1 MEKLKQIFVVVAT
14 AFVIFVNY
22 LATEGLIGGI
32 TPNYISDK
40 YPTFVTPAGYAFSIW
55 ALIYLGLILFSLY
68 QAMPLHLDNFRKVRA
83 FYLLSCL
90 ANCVWI
96 YLWHQQMIVASVG
109 AMLVLLASLI
119 AINVNLSKEDSLIA
133 RVPFGM
139 YFGWITVATIVNIA
153 VCLAYLGFQIS
164 ITMACILIVIATF
177 FGVIVRLKLPNVAYG
192 LTVTWGI
199 VAIAVKHGGVTA
211 ISFVS
216 AIAVIILL
224 IAAITPALR
233 LHEAKR

>member
-1 MEKLKQIFVVVAT
+1 MKINQILVILAT
-14 AFVIFVNY
+14 IIVIFVNY
-22 LATEGLIGGI
+22 LSTKGYIGGI
-32 TPNYISDK
+32 TPEAISEK
-40 YPTFVTPAGYAFSIW
+40 YPTYITPAGYAFSIW
-55 ALIYLGLILFSLY
+55 ALIYLGLILFSLF
-68 QAMPLHLDNFRKVRA
+68 QIMPVQKENYKKIRA

-96 YLWHQQMIVASVG
+96 YLWHHQLIVASVG

-119 AINVNLSKEDSLIA
+119 AININLTKEDSAIA
-133 RVPFGM
+133 RVPFGI
-139 YFGWITVATIVNIA
+139 YFGWITVAALVNAA
-153 VCLAYLGFQIS
+153 VCLTYLGFQIS

-224 IAAITPALR
+224 IAAITPFLR
-233 LHEAKR
+233 LYEAKR

>member
-1 MEKLKQIFVVVAT
+1 MKINQILVILAT
-14 AFVIFVNY
+14 IIVIFVNY
-22 LATEGLIGGI
+22 LSTKGYIGGI
-32 TPNYISDK
+32 TPEAISEK
-40 YPTFVTPAGYAFSIW
+40 YPTYITPAGYAFSIW
-55 ALIYLGLILFSLY
+55 ALIYLGLILFSLF
-68 QAMPLHLDNFRKVRA
+68 QIMPVQKENYKKIRA

-96 YLWHQQMIVASVG
+96 YLWHHQLIVASVG

-119 AINVNLSKEDSLIA
+119 AININLTKEDSAIA
-133 RVPFGM
+133 RVPFGI
-139 YFGWITVATIVNIA
+139 YFGWITVAALVNTA
-153 VCLAYLGFQIS
+153 VCLTYLGFQIS
-164 ITMACILIVIATF
+164 ITVACVLIAIATF

-199 VAIAVKHGGVTA
+199 VAVAVKHGGVTA

-224 IAAITPALR
+224 IAAITPFLR
-233 LHEAKR
+233 LYEAKR